1 MVFLCIASIVWSS
14 IALHGIALHRIAW
27 HCIAFD
33 YLLWYCMVLH
43 RLHGVVQLI
52 WRAGELPRSA
62 SSHFSSVKNV
72 RFVRVPPYESGVKL
86 TNFTFSW
93 QNGELLWGQ
102 KCSPNFLNQNEELSK
117 KLARVCVYTSTYTQI
132 RDRGSDF
139 NPCWMVNVILLLN
152 PSCVTLI

>member
-1 MVFLCIASIVWSS
+1 MVFLCIASIVLSS

-62 SSHFSSVKNV
+62 SSHFLCIVFVKQI
-72 RFVRVPPYESGVKL
+72 E
-86 TNFTFSW
+86 
-93 QNGELLWGQ
+93 
-102 KCSPNFLNQNEELSK
+102 
-117 KLARVCVYTSTYTQI
+117 YTHASTKI
-132 RDRGSDF
+132 
-139 NPCWMVNVILLLN
+139 
-152 PSCVTLI
+152 

>member
-33 YLLWYCMVLH
+33 YLLWYCMVFVVVLHGILLFCMVLH

-62 SSHFSSVKNV
+62 SSHFVCIASVFIMALSVSLVLSGARRTHVQTLGSQGLHSS
-72 RFVRVPPYESGVKL
+72 KL
-86 TNFTFSW
+86 
-93 QNGELLWGQ
+93 
-102 KCSPNFLNQNEELSK
+102 CLS
-117 KLARVCVYTSTYTQI
+117 
-132 RDRGSDF
+132 
-139 NPCWMVNVILLLN
+139 
-152 PSCVTLI
+152 

>member
-33 YLLWYCMVLH
+33 YLSWYCMVLH

-62 SSHFSSVKNV
+62 SSHFD
-72 RFVRVPPYESGVKL
+72 FKL
-86 TNFTFSW
+86 TNSA
-93 QNGELLWGQ
+93 
-102 KCSPNFLNQNEELSK
+102 S
-117 KLARVCVYTSTYTQI
+117 TSIVSTSQYSQ
-132 RDRGSDF
+132 
-139 NPCWMVNVILLLN
+139 
-152 PSCVTLI
+152 

>member
-33 YLLWYCMVLH
+33 YLLWYCMVMH

-62 SSHFSSVKNV
+62 SSHFDLRYISTSQIIIIQHVFICIHSSTTYSNV
-72 RFVRVPPYESGVKL
+72 SRF
-86 TNFTFSW
+86 
-93 QNGELLWGQ
+93 
-102 KCSPNFLNQNEELSK
+102 
-117 KLARVCVYTSTYTQI
+117 
-132 RDRGSDF
+132 
-139 NPCWMVNVILLLN
+139 
-152 PSCVTLI
+152 